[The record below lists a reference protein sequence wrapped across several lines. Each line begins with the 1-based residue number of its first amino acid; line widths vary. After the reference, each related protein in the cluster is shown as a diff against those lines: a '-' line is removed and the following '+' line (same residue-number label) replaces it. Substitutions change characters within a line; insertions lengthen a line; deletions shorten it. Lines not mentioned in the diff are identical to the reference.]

1 CARRSGI
8 SRMITIPITSENW

>member
-8 SRMITIPITSENW
+8 SRMITIPITSEYW